1 MRLKVFL
8 FLISLVLL
16 SNTNLFAQN
25 NKNVLIIN
33 SYHRGFQWSDDVLN
47 GIESVLYNTKINST
61 VLYMDSKRIASPTY
75 YKELKDLYKL
85 QLSKSKYDLVVTIDK
100 FAYEFTLQNYKELF
114 TDEPIYFFGMEQ
126 FSQSEV
132 EKYKLQNKVSGLLEK
147 RAISDIVKMVYKLMP
162 KLKKLYIINDKSENG
177 DDSDPFI
184 QSTINDLNNK
194 FEIEYIRSSTLT
206 KLKKRFSKH
215 IPDEAVFF
223 IRFYNDEEGYL
234 YKNSEIAEMINASK
248 IPIFTSDTLFIGKG
262 STGGKLVPIKKLG
275 VKSGE
280 DILGILDKSLVIPF
294 IKVAEDFEYKFD
306 FEKIKKFKIYPEIL
320 KVDYKYVNLPMSFLD
335 KHRQFVDFVFLMSP
349 FLLFLILGLIHNLYL
364 RIKSAKQLKQR
375 MQFDKVLLNSIKAP
389 IVWQDE
395 KGTVVDSNSKFCD
408 FMNLPCPEVKGK
420 TLKDYIEKDKATT
433 ISKSLKPFIN
443 NAVEENQMV
452 IKDEENKEYTYLI
465 NQTNYTEDIF
475 KTKGTVTVF
484 TDITKEKQAIKEK
497 TKHQEFVIQQSKL
510 AEIGEVFSSIAH
522 QWKSPLVEIATIAQE
537 KLYNE
542 EGEVKEEDDKF
553 VNEIMF
559 QVKYMT
565 ETINS
570 FQKFIMPSTQKIVF
584 DINESVEEMLEIIR
598 HNIKY
603 NYINVNINVEKNT
616 NLMILGYKN
625 ELMQTLLN
633 IVNNAKEAIIKEKS
647 NDKIAQGRIDINIKN
662 VNNKVQIDIS
672 DNGGGIPQ
680 NYLNQI
686 FEAYFTTKKD
696 GHGIGLYM
704 ARLIIEDKIGGT
716 INASNTKDG
725 ARFTIQLELT
735 K

>member
-1 MRLKVFL
+1 MKFKVFL
-8 FLISLVLL
+8 FLISIVLL
-16 SNTNLFAQN
+16 SNINLFAN
-25 NKNVLIIN
+25 NQKNVLIIN

-47 GIESVLYNTKINST
+47 GLESVLYATKINST

-85 QLSKSKYDLVVTIDK
+85 QLSKSKYDLVVAIDK
-100 FAYEFTLQNYKELF
+100 FAYEFCLQNYHELF
-114 TDEPIYFFGMEQ
+114 TDEEIYFVGIEQ
-126 FSQSEV
+126 FSRDEV
-132 EKYKLQNKVSGLLEK
+132 RKYNLQEKVSGLLEK
-147 RAISDIVKMVYKLMP
+147 RAISDIVKMIYRLMP

-184 QSTINDLNNK
+184 QSAINDLNNK
-194 FEIEYIRSSTLT
+194 FEIQYIRSSTLAD
-206 KLKKRFSKH
+206 LKDKFSTH
-215 IPDEAVFF
+215 VPNEAVFF
-223 IRFYNDEEGYL
+223 IRFYNDKDGHL
-234 YKNSEIAEMINASK
+234 YKNSEIAEMINSSK
-248 IPIFTSDTLFIGKG
+248 IPVFSTDTLFIGKG
-262 STGGKLVPIKKLG
+262 STGGKLVPIENLG

-280 DILGILDKSLVIPF
+280 DILGILDNSLETPF
-294 IKVAEDFEYKFD
+294 VKVEETFEYQFD
-306 FEKIKKFKIYPEIL
+306 FEKIKEFKLHPNIL
-320 KVDYKYVNLPMSFLD
+320 NVDYKYVNTPLGFLD
-335 KHRQFVDFVFLMSP
+335 KHREFVDFVFIISP

-364 RIKSAKQLKQR
+364 RIKSAKLLKQR
-375 MQFDKVLLNSIKAP
+375 MEFDKVLLDSIKAP

-395 KGTVVDSNSKFCD
+395 KGRIVDSNAKFCD

-420 TLKDYIEKDKATT
+420 TLQDYMNLGKNET
-433 ISKSLKPFIN
+433 ISESLKSFIN
-443 NAVEENQMV
+443 NAIEENQMV
-452 IKDEENKEYTYLI
+452 IKGFDKEEYTYLI
-465 NQTNYTEDIF
+465 DQTNYTEDIF

-497 TKHQEFVIQQSKL
+497 RKHQEFVIQQSKL

-542 EGEVKEEDDKF
+542 EGEIKEEDDKF

-603 NYINVNINVEKNT
+603 NYINVNVKVEKNT
-616 NLMILGYKN
+616 DLMILGYKN

-633 IVNNAKEAIIKEKS
+633 IVNNAKESIIKEKS
-647 NDKIAQGRIDINIKN
+647 KDKISQGIININIKN
-662 VNNKVQIDIS
+662 INNKVQIDIE
-672 DNGGGIPQ
+672 DNGGGIPSK
-680 NYLNQI
+680 YINQI
-686 FEAYFTTKKD
+686 FEPYFTTKKD

-716 INASNTKDG
+716 INVSNTNNG